1 MIRTII
7 IAGISIAVIAAVAYH
22 KGWLS
27 PKGEKVYENAK
38 EAILEKSGEVVN
50 KGREMINKQ

>member
-7 IAGISIAVIAAVAYH
+7 IAGISIAVIAAIAFH

-27 PKGEKVYENAK
+27 PKGEKMYQNTK
-38 EAILEKSGEVVN
+38 EIIMQKGGEAVK
-50 KGREMINKQ
+50 KGKEIIDK

>member
-7 IAGISIAVIAAVAYH
+7 IVVISIAVIATIAYH

-27 PKGEKVYENAK
+27 SKGEKVYENTK
-38 EAILEKSGEVVN
+38 EKIVKQGSNVLKKGKELIEK
-50 KGREMINKQ
+50 